1 MSDTCTWSQED
12 HESEVYHSSCRKS
25 FMFNDGGPVQNGL
38 KFCCYCGKPL
48 IEDQWKEEEEDE

>member
-1 MSDTCTWSQED
+1 MSDTCTWSQDDEGSD
-12 HESEVYHSSCRKS
+12 TWWSGCRHG
-25 FMFNDGGPVQNGL
+25 FTFTDGGPVQNRF